1 MAIKTAYISKLGRN
15 YKVSDHFTLGEI
27 ASKDGADK
35 VLYDTKLL
43 AMWEEVRE
51 MLGGD
56 GRCTIGVNSWYRTPE
71 HNRNQNGASNSRHI
85 YGDAADM
92 VVKQDGKRV
101 SAKLICCL
109 LQDLKFPGVAYISEN
124 AVHSDN
130 RPKGEYRGDE
140 RKGYR
145 DNVTDF
151 YKYFGIKKE
160 QVQALI
166 VNKPAESEENEMLYK
181 DITEV
186 PEWGQASVQLRLDHG
201 WSDCK
206 DIEHSL
212 LRSWVTLDKENPYI
226 ADMEDVK
233 KHAEWAIP
241 EVQRLFD
248 MGKLKGTG
256 AEPIAMRLNELR
268 VCIIN
273 NR

>member
-1 MAIKTAYISKLGRN
+1 MAIKEAYLSQLGRK

-27 ASKDGADK
+27 ASKDGADLVK
-35 VLYDTKLL
+35 YSTKLL
-43 AMWEEVRE
+43 FWLEELRRF
-51 MLGGD
+51 GD
-56 GRCTIGVNSWYRTPE
+56 FTIEINSGYRTASY
-71 HNRNQNGASNSRHI
+71 NRAIGGASKSQHVAGN
-85 YGDAADM
+85 AADITVKRNGQ
-92 VVKQDGKRV
+92 VVY
-101 SAKLICCL
+101 AALICCL
-109 LQDLKFPGVAYISEN
+109 CQYLDFPGIAYISPRSVHVDMREN
-124 AVHSDN
+124 
-130 RPKGEYRGDE
+130 GTYRGDE

-145 DNVTDF
+145 NNVNDF
-151 YKYFGIKKE
+151 FEYFNITKE
-160 QVQALI
+160 DVEALR
-166 VNKPAESEENEMLYK
+166 VVSKTEEEEMIYK